1 MMKPHFDSVQQN
13 IIEISEG
20 RHLVLAPPGC
30 GKTAI
35 LAERV
40 AVALGKGTEP
50 SDMLCLTFTNR
61 ASRGMQSR
69 ILAHAGSRGSEVFV
83 GNTHRFCGRYLF
95 DNNVVG
101 MSTGILDE
109 NDSMSIVLELAKSVE
124 QPSQLTYSQRQRVTG
139 ALNLQHIMHQ
149 FRHRHPGSVLMNHD
163 ANLIELMRQL
173 CAEMKRDATRSVIV
187 DIYDNLDEIP
197 AEIVA
202 SPFYSGIIDKLR
214 LAKEYERYKHSNGM
228 IDFDDMLLLTYD
240 SLRRDGSHKRY
251 RWIQIDEVQ
260 DLNPMQLAIVGMLEC
275 SDGVTLYLGDEQ
287 QSIFSFIGARQATV
301 SYLRKLCGD
310 NLHILEKNYRSPFYL
325 LDVYNEYAIRN
336 FGTDKSLLPQP
347 NNRRQMSDG
356 DLTILYS
363 SDNEKCASDAA
374 AVAKCFPENETT
386 AIIVP
391 TNRDADAVSDCL
403 AGVSHFKI
411 SGADF
416 FATDAMQFI
425 ISHLSVVACEH
436 NYLAWTKIICLSGMT
451 RRPDIARKTVM
462 RMQSAAILPSDFLL
476 YDDGSYITRFIDAYN
491 TGGVVIFD
499 TETTG
504 LDVFKDDVVQIAALK
519 ITGGKI
525 VDTFNIILETE
536 KEIPDML
543 GDVVNPLVEC
553 YRKSEKAHRREGLMK
568 FLDFSKDCVLIGH
581 NIEYD
586 YHILEQN
593 LKHIGFV
600 ESLDDLFPRRFDT
613 LKLARTVY
621 PRLFSYKLKDLLVAL
636 SLEGENSH
644 LADDDIIATK
654 SLADAL
660 IATVTEHSF
669 INRHLSTLEAASK
682 FREKF
687 RDLYGD
693 LYSGT
698 ISRLYADG
706 CHNAMVDE
714 IKIVENWLI
723 GTGILSMP
731 MPKLKYVIRYLKT
744 QITDDSMSLFGQ
756 LQDVLVDFATYREAD
771 LCEDSIVDEHIF
783 VTTVHKA
790 KGLEFDNVVVF
801 GPVDGVYP
809 FFKSETAE
817 ERREDARKLYVA
829 MTRARRRL
837 CLMPYDYYITPTA
850 YGVKRF
856 SKELS
861 PFLKNVSSM
870 FVQRHKKSNEFKNDE
885 TGQYV

>member
-20 RHLVLAPPGC
+20 RHLVLASPGC

-40 AVALGKGTEP
+40 AVALEKGTEP

-69 ILAHAGSRGSEVFV
+69 ILAHAGNRGSDVFV

-124 QPSQLTYSQRQRVTG
+124 QPSQLTYSQRQRVSA

-149 FRHRHPGSVLMNHD
+149 FRHHHPGSILLNHD
-163 ANLIELMRQL
+163 GSLIELMRQL
-173 CAEMKRDATRSVIV
+173 CAEMKRDATRSVAV
-187 DIYDNLDEIP
+187 DIYDNLNDIP
-197 AEIVA
+197 ADIVA

-214 LAKEYERYKHSNGM
+214 LAKEYEKYKHDNGM

-240 SLRRDGSHKRY
+240 NLRRDTGHRRY
-251 RWIQIDEVQ
+251 SWIQVDEVQ
-260 DLNPMQLAIVGMLEC
+260 DLNPMQLAIVGLLEC
-275 SDGVTLYLGDEQ
+275 ADGVTLYLGDEQ

-301 SYLRKLCGD
+301 SYLRNLCGD

-325 LDVYNEYAIRN
+325 LDIYNDYAVRN
-336 FGTDKSLLPQP
+336 FGTDKSLLPQSH
-347 NNRRQMSDG
+347 NCQLASEG
-356 DLTILYS
+356 DLTIIYS
-363 SDNEKCASDAA
+363 DDNEKCASDAA
-374 AVAKCFPENETT
+374 SVAKRFPANETT

-391 TNRDADAVSDCL
+391 TNRDADAVSGCL
-403 AGVSHFKI
+403 ADVPHFKI

-425 ISHLSVVACEH
+425 ISHLSVVVSEH
-436 NYLAWTKIICLSGMT
+436 NYLAWTKIINLSGLT
-451 RRPDIARKTVM
+451 VRPDIARKTVM
-462 RMQSAAILPSDFLL
+462 KMQSAAILPSDFLL
-476 YDDGSYITRFIDAYN
+476 YSDGSYITRFIDAYSN
-491 TGGVVIFD
+491 RPVVIFD

-504 LDVFKDDVVQIAALK
+504 LDVFKDDIVQIAALK
-519 ITGGKI
+519 IVGGKI

-536 KEIPDML
+536 KEIPGML
-543 GDVVNPLVEC
+543 GEIVNPLVEC
-553 YRKSEKAHRREGLMK
+553 YRKSEKEHRREGLVK

-586 YHILEQN
+586 YHILERN
-593 LKHIGFV
+593 LMRVGFTDR
-600 ESLDDLFPRRFDT
+600 LDDLYPLRFDT
-613 LKLARTVY
+613 LKLARTLY
-621 PRLFSYKLKDLLVAL
+621 PRLFSYKLKDLLVAFG
-636 SLEGENSH
+636 LEGENSH

-669 INRHLSTLEAASK
+669 ISRHLSTLDAASK

-687 RDLYGD
+687 RDLYGE

-706 CHNAMVDE
+706 SRNAMADE
-714 IKIVENWLI
+714 IKLVEKWLI
-723 GTGILSMP
+723 DSGILNET
-731 MPKLKYVIRYLKT
+731 MPKLRYVLKYLDT
-744 QITDDSMSLFGQ
+744 QIPDGSMSLVGQ

-790 KGLEFDNVVVF
+790 KGLEFDNVIVF

-817 ERREDARKLYVA
+817 ECREDARKLYVA
-829 MTRARRRL
+829 MTRARHRL
-837 CLMPYDYYITPTA
+837 CLMPYNYFVTSTA
-850 YGVKRF
+850 YGLKRF

-861 PFLKNVSSM
+861 PFLKTVSSM
-870 FVQRHKKSNEFKNDE
+870 FTVTARSVK
-885 TGQYV
+885 